1 MSAAAIGLLGQLT
14 NAEGD
19 LSGKVQIVAVIVTLL
34 LLGLVVELVRRRR
47 LIERYALLWI
57 IAAIAMVVLAV
68 WRGGLSA
75 IGKVIGVA
83 DPVNAIFLVAFA
95 VVFALLLHFSVAIS
109 RLSEETK
116 ILAQVVSRLDAEL
129 RELRGRGA
137 AGNGG
142 PEPAE
147 SAGSREHLGEQPTAE
162 QRPAAKPQ
170 RPEG

>member
-1 MSAAAIGLLGQLT
+1 MSTAITLIGQLT

-19 LSGKVQIVAVIVTLL
+19 LSGKVQVVAVIVTLL
-34 LLGLVVELVRRRR
+34 LLALVLELVRRRR

-57 IAAIAMVVLAV
+57 LAAFAMVILAV
-68 WRGGLSA
+68 WRGGLKA
-75 IGKVIGVA
+75 IGDVIGVA

-95 VVFALLLHFSVAIS
+95 VVFALLIHFSVAIS

-129 RELRGRGA
+129 RGLRGRGPG
-137 AGNGG
+137 GNGG
-142 PEPAE
+142 
-147 SAGSREHLGEQPTAE
+147 
-162 QRPAAKPQ
+162 RPAVGDGISGDESEELGPAAREAAEPH